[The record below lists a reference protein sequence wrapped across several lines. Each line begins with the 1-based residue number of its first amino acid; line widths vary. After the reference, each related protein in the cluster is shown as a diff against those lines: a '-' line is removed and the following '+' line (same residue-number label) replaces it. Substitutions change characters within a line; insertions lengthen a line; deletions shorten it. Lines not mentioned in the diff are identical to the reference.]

1 MAAGPHDQKDFTRIK
16 RCHVLIAMYLIEDPM
31 IPPSRPIKATSRKL
45 SILCQVVKFE
55 RPVEEI
61 RSKAEQV
68 LLRPLSDMVRSRVD
82 LVRISAPEPT
92 QELSFGTV

>member
-1 MAAGPHDQKDFTRIK
+1 
-16 RCHVLIAMYLIEDPM
+16 MYLIEHPM